1 MSKKELAEL
10 QKDYEYLMSQEGGF
24 KVICQ
29 NYDIHKEY
37 LDKLEL
43 QAFDKINESL
53 KKEFEWIKWIVA
65 IAAGVFSVM
74 TTQLA
79 KGNFQGEQLLL
90 IKFAIISNAIG
101 VIFGAVFLYQDVKTE
116 MGFVKGIEIQ
126 RKTVMLTG
134 KPRYD
139 KAIPSD
145 RNFIM
150 RVAKFCCM
158 TSLSIAMCIWI
169 WFIWNL

>member
-24 KVICQ
+24 EVICQ

-101 VIFGAVFLYQDVKTE
+101 VIFGVLAIDFLSLLVVVFRTQQVVRNTRIVVAEQQHRL
-116 MGFVKGIEIQ
+116 GRFSIS
-126 RKTVMLTG
+126 TG
-134 KPRYD
+134 SAD
-139 KAIPSD
+139 FLVIG
-145 RNFIM
+145 
-150 RVAKFCCM
+150 
-158 TSLSIAMCIWI
+158 LG
-169 WFIWNL
+169 